1 MNFLL
6 SLTISIFFISCW
18 GQKVPKDTLYFNFDS
33 NYISAEKNHEGV
45 HAFRFKTE
53 ELVTSAFGPIIKED
67 LFFFTQSG
75 FPPKKYSLK
84 PKRVYSLQR
93 FLKKKKFFRDASTG
107 KLDAYKIMKYFDE
120 FVVFFLVD
128 NEFLKVNVHTSLSE

>member
-1 MNFLL
+1 M
-6 SLTISIFFISCW
+6 FFNCGW

-53 ELVTSAFGPIIKED
+53 ELVTSAFGSIVKED

-75 FPPKKYSLK
+75 FLPKKYSLK
-84 PKRVYSLQR
+84 PKRVYSLQK